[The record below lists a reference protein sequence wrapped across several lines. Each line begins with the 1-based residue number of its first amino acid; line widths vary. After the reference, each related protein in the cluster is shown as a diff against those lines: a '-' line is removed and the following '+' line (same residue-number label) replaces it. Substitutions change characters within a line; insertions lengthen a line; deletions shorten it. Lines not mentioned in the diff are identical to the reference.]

1 MLPHFAP
8 FGNHSFSA
16 SPPPASPR
24 PVTGWRRRRYRPRLT
39 VVARS
44 ARGLVGL
51 PCVQLSL
58 QATRRLPT
66 PLSTPHLHV
75 AWTVLDVL
83 HQTVRGLRRETVR
96 GLRRGRTLLV
106 HSKTPWKAISHP
118 TLEGQR
124 GRCHSVEHGTPLLL
138 DIQRLRLHQQRQTV
152 RGLRRDSAWF
162 EERQCVV

>member
-16 SPPPASPR
+16 SPPPASPG

-83 HQTVRGLRRETVR
+83 HQTVRGLRRDRAWFEERQDAV
-96 GLRRGRTLLV
+96 GSLKNALESDLASDIGRPERPMPFCGAW
-106 HSKTPWKAISHP
+106 HSSVIGHSTAP
-118 TLEGQR
+118 T
-124 GRCHSVEHGTPLLL
+124 SPTAS
-138 DIQRLRLHQQRQTV
+138 
-152 RGLRRDSAWF
+152 DSAWF